1 MSKKEIN
8 KRDMSVDKTPDVQIK
23 INASHITKG
32 ALSRRHLLKAFK
44 NNIIKN

>member
-8 KRDMSVDKTPDVQIK
+8 KRDLRADKIPEHQTK
-23 INASHITKG
+23 INAFLITKG